1 MKLEGILPAL
11 ITPFDNEGNID
22 YSALKKIV
30 EKQLADGVHGF
41 AVLGTSGEYYAMN
54 HKERADILTFV
65 KEVVNGRVPLMA
77 GTNAPSTREVIE
89 LTKAA
94 QELGY
99 DTVLLSAPFYALPS
113 NEELIAH
120 FNAVLDAT
128 KVDVVLYN
136 YPIRTGVE
144 VGMEVLAA
152 FQDNNR
158 ILGVKESSGDLL
170 RAMDITST
178 FGDKILLSC
187 GSDDQALDF
196 FLWGATS
203 WVCGP
208 ANFLAPQVVRFYNA
222 FQAGNLK
229 EAQDIIKA
237 LFPVMQCLEES
248 KFIQKLK
255 YGCELAGV
263 PAGTCRAPLLP
274 LTHQEKADMKAAFE
288 IAQAV

>member
-11 ITPFDNEGNID
+11 ITPFDAQGNID
-22 YSALKKIV
+22 YSALEQVV
-30 EKQLADGVHGF
+30 EKQLEDGVHGF

-54 HKERADILTFV
+54 HQERADILTFV
-65 KEVVNGRVPLMA
+65 KKVVNGRAPLIA

-89 LTKAA
+89 LSQAA
-94 QELGY
+94 KKIGY

-120 FNAVLDAT
+120 FNTVLDSCD
-128 KVDVVLYN
+128 VDLVLYN
-136 YPIRTGVE
+136 YPIRAGVD
-144 VGMEVLAA
+144 VGMEVMEA
-152 FQDNNR
+152 FKDNSR
-158 ILGVKESSGDLL
+158 VLGIKESSGDLL

-178 FGDKILLSC
+178 FGEKMPLSC

-203 WVCGP
+203 WICGP

-222 FQAGNLK
+222 FQSGDIK
-229 EAQDIIKA
+229 EAQRIIKG

-263 PAGTCRAPLLP
+263 QGGECRAPLLP
-274 LTHQEKADMKAAFE
+274 LTEQEKSDMRKAYKM
-288 IAQAV
+288 AQAI

>member
-22 YSALKKIV
+22 FDALKKVV

-41 AVLGTSGEYYAMN
+41 AVMGTSGEYYAMS
-54 HKERADILTFV
+54 HEERAQVLTFV
-65 KEVVNGRVPLMA
+65 KKVVDGRVPLMA
-77 GTNAPSTREVIE
+77 GTNASSTREVIE
-89 LTKAA
+89 LTNKAK
-94 QELGY
+94 ELGY
-99 DTVLLSAPFYALPS
+99 DNVLLSAPFYALPS
-113 NEELIAH
+113 NEEMIAH
-120 FNAVLDAT
+120 FNAVLDAC
-128 KVDVVLYN
+128 DVNIVLYN
-136 YPIRTGVE
+136 YPIRAGVD
-144 VGMEVLAA
+144 VGMEVMEA
-152 FQDNNR
+152 FKDNAR
-158 ILGVKESSGDLL
+158 VLGIKESSGDLL

-178 FGDKILLSC
+178 FGSKIQLSC

-196 FLWGATS
+196 FIWGATS

-208 ANFLAPQVVRFYNA
+208 ANFLAPQIVRFYNA
-222 FQAGNLK
+222 FQEGNLQ
-229 EAQDIIKA
+229 EAQRIIKA

-274 LTHQEKADMKAAFE
+274 LTEQEKTDMKEAFA
-288 IAQAV
+288 IAEAV